1 MKCMGSTLKK
11 TAGILLGVSG
21 SEMRRVHPGGNVRG
35 FSGGSVVKNL
45 PANAGDTGSIPD
57 LRRSY
62 VPQSSSAVCHNY
74 WACARGQELQLRN
87 PCAPTT
93 EPMCSNYWTD
103 VRQLLKSSHP
113 RAHAVKQW
121 KPLQWKACT
130 LQLERLPCLPHLGK
144 SPHSNE
150 DHGILQ
156 ARILE
161 WVATSSSRASSQLRD
176 GTWVSYVSCIGRP
189 ALYH

>member
-1 MKCMGSTLKK
+1 
-11 TAGILLGVSG
+11 
-21 SEMRRVHPGGNVRG
+21 MRRVHPGGNVWG
-35 FSGGSVVKNL
+35 FPGGSVVKNL

-74 WACARGQELQLRN
+74 WACARAQELQVLN
-87 PCAPTT
+87 PCVATT
-93 EPMCSNYWTD
+93 EPMCSNYWN
-103 VRQLLKSSHP
+103 P
-113 RAHAVKQW
+113 HALEPMRWNKK

-130 LQLERLPCLPHLGK
+130 LQLESLPCLPHLEK
-144 SPHSNE
+144 SPRSNE

-176 GTWVSYVSCIGRP
+176 STWVSYGKP